1 LGHFVTTALRASR
14 YFPPFVINGT
24 PLDLDHLEPLF
35 LDCPTP
41 EQSFELHINVR
52 FSVHCF
58 TVGAGGDPVDPTLLI
73 MDYKTPRLFDQRR
86 YDLSKNL
93 PGIIR
98 ALPMVKVHQT
108 PENRNYVYY
117 STLTELAG
125 MEYRTFFSL
134 NKARNRKHHLELFV
148 ESAYPSPTGT
158 MPMRRRIRFSLLA
171 LKVYEGRPVRFAAR

>member
-1 LGHFVTTALRASR
+1 M
-14 YFPPFVINGT
+14 
-24 PLDLDHLEPLF
+24 
-35 LDCPTP
+35 
-41 EQSFELHINVR
+41 
-52 FSVHCF
+52 
-58 TVGAGGDPVDPTLLI
+58 GAGGNPIDPNLLI

-108 PENRNYVYY
+108 SETRNYVYY
-117 STLTELAG
+117 SSLTELAG

-134 NKARNRKHHLELFV
+134 NKAREGNYHLELFV

-158 MPMRRRIRFSLLA
+158 MSMRRRPRAIRFSMLA
-171 LKVYEGRPVRFAAR
+171 LKVYEGKPVRFAAR